1 MSDTEHLR
9 CRRFLVAGRVQGVF
23 FRASA
28 RDVALELSL
37 RGYAK
42 NLHDGTVEV
51 IACGQA
57 DAIDKLAA
65 WLREG
70 PRMAAVTS
78 VDEEQLEYRDFAGF
92 ATD

>member
-1 MSDTEHLR
+1 MVT
-9 CRRFLVAGRVQGVF
+9 GRVQGVF
-23 FRASA
+23 FRART

-42 NLHDGTVEV
+42 NLHDGNVEV
-51 IACGQA
+51 IACGQV

-70 PRMAAVTS
+70 PRMAAVAS
-78 VDEEQLEYRDFAGF
+78 VDEELVEYRNFEGF
-92 ATD
+92 ATR